1 MDMPMKA
8 VGGPRYHILKG
19 KASVPGTYFRIRLA
33 LSQPVR
39 IG

>member
-1 MDMPMKA
+1 MPMKA
-8 VGGPRYHILKG
+8 VGGLRYRILKG

-33 LSQPVR
+33 PSQPAR